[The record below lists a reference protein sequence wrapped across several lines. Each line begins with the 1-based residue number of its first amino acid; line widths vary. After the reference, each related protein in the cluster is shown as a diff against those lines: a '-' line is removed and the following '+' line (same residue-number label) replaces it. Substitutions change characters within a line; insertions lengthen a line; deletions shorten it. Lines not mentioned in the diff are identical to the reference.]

1 MRDNPLVPLPAK
13 VLARTEEAPGSFT
26 LTVKYESRHSPGQF
40 VQLSLPGAGECPI
53 SIASYNHQ
61 TMELNINKVGNVTA
75 ALERVN
81 AGDTVF
87 IRGPYGNGYPMKELI
102 GKNLILVG
110 GGCGAAS
117 IRGIVHYLKS
127 HLRDYGKIRSFMGF
141 RSHDLILFR
150 REINSWKET
159 GELNIS
165 LDTANGINDKPDV
178 KNVEVQAGSARLTC
192 EVGFVTKMLA
202 EAKFHTENTAVLMCG
217 PPLMIKFS
225 LQALKKHGFKDNQIY
240 VSAERLMY
248 CGIGKCCH
256 CMIHGRFTCIDG
268 PVFRL
273 DELGGDIG

>member
-1 MRDNPLVPLPAK
+1 MKDNPLVPLPSR
-13 VLARTEEAPGSFT
+13 VIARTEEAPGSFT
-26 LTVKYESRHSPGQF
+26 IIVEYKSEHLPGQF
-40 VQLSLPGAGECPI
+40 VQLSVLGIGECPI
-53 SIASYNHQ
+53 SIASYNPNV
-61 TMELNINKVGNVTA
+61 MELNINKVGNVTA

-81 AGDTVF
+81 LGDTVF
-87 IRGPYGNGYPMKELI
+87 IRGPYGNGYPMKDLI

-127 HLRDYGKIRSFMGF
+127 HRGDYGKIRGFMGF

-150 REINSWKET
+150 REINSWKEI

-165 LDTANGINDKPDV
+165 LDTAKGISDKPDV
-178 KNVEVQAGSARLTC
+178 KIVEVQAGSARLTC

-202 EAKFHTENTAVLMCG
+202 EARFDTENTAVLMCG
-217 PPLMIKFS
+217 PPLMIQFS
-225 LQALKKHGFKDNQIY
+225 IQALKKHGFKDNQIY

-256 CMIHGRFTCIDG
+256 CMIHGRFTCLDG